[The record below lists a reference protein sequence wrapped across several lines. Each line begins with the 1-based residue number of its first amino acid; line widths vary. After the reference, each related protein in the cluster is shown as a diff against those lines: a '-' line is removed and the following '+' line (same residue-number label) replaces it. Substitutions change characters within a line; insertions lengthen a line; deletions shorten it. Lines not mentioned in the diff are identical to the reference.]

1 MLGFS
6 LGKLIVLIV
15 VILVVWYGYK
25 YVARLEQIRQALH
38 RARRAAE
45 AQQRGGGTP
54 RLKAEDMVKCR
65 ACGAYVAAEGAGRCG
80 RGDCPW

>member
-1 MLGFS
+1 MLGLSF
-6 LGKLIVLIV
+6 GKLVLLII

-25 YVARLEQIRQALH
+25 YVARLEQIRQALY

-45 AQQRGGGTP
+45 AQRQGGAPP

-65 ACGAYVAAEGAGRCG
+65 ACGAYVAAEGAGRCS